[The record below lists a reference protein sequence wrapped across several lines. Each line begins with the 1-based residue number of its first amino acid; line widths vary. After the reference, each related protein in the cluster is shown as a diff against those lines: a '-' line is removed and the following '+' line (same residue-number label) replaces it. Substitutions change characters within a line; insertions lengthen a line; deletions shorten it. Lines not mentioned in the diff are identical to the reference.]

1 MKRIVNLF
9 QILTLSLIIVL
20 TSCQVFTKDGDMM
33 YDYDGNYVLEAP
45 VTNPSFT
52 KEEISNRVAKRDD
65 GIWILAD
72 LDKSVWFTGGIV
84 MDYFGYPN
92 WTQTPNGVA
101 MDPVGTFGSKTVYG
115 FFITNEDIEPLAGK
129 VSDSDCIKQYGV
141 PKGCLAF
148 KFKTDGGWTGQFA
161 CDEGTPYHL
170 KGSSGPF
177 INCVL
182 DLTKPDADPPYSPN

>member
-1 MKRIVNLF
+1 MKRLF
-9 QILTLSLIIVL
+9 SLALSFVL
-20 TSCQVFTKDGDMM
+20 LLVVIFTACQVYTKDGDIM
-33 YDYDGNYVLEAP
+33 YDYNGKYVLEAP

-65 GIWILAD
+65 GVWILAD
-72 LDKSVWFTGGIV
+72 LKGSVWVTGGII

-101 MDPVGTFGSKTVYG
+101 MESVGVFGDKTVYG
-115 FFITNEDIEPLAGK
+115 FFISNEDIESLAGK
-129 VSDSDCIKQYGV
+129 ISDSDCNKQYGI

-148 KFKTDGGWTGQFA
+148 KFKTDGAWTGQFA
-161 CDEGTPYHL
+161 CDEGSPYHL

-182 DLTKPDADPPYSPN
+182 DLTKPDSDPPYSPN